1 MGSYHSWN
9 PACASSPAW
18 AGRCLLC
25 THPWQE
31 SPRLGSI
38 LRSHSALKSEPKVL
52 LFVLLHSICKT
63 RQILGFF
70 LVFPPKKKDRPQG
83 ISSDHRLK
91 QQRHALTDAPLV
103 SRELCSAYKFYWQLF
118 SQTSEVRLSSIPGQT
133 PILLHLNFLNLI
145 TLVPFLLFKLLEEL
159 EMTTFVVLRS
169 TTGRK
174 CCSSA
179 T

>member
-1 MGSYHSWN
+1 MPPVHTSLAGVTSTGQYSPFSFSSKIWTQSSTFRVTSLHLQNTAN
-9 PACASSPAW
+9 P
-18 AGRCLLC
+18 G
-25 THPWQE
+25 
-31 SPRLGSI
+31 
-38 LRSHSALKSEPKVL
+38 
-52 LFVLLHSICKT
+52 F
-63 RQILGFF
+63 FF
-70 LVFPPKKKDRPQG
+70 LVFPPKKKDRPHG

-118 SQTSEVRLSSIPGQT
+118 SQTSEIRLFSIPGQT

-159 EMTTFVVLRS
+159 EMATFIVLRS